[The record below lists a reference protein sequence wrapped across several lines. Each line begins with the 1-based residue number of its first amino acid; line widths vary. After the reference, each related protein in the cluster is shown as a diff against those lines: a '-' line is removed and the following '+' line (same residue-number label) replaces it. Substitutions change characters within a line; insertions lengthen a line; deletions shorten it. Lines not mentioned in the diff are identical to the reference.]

1 SRQSIVRTKTTA
13 LVKFLRARNS
23 VRETS
28 QLPIDILLLTV
39 KDWEF
44 LACMSCLNRDFCRS
58 YCEELRQDV
67 YLGKI
72 GNDDM
77 LPKIAVVKCYT
88 GSTVPQGSWVTVTNA
103 VKVLKPKAV
112 IGVGCCGGLDPAKFK
127 LGDVVVSVKLITYS
141 SFKVTDKGITERGVR
156 VPLRSDISKL
166 MLTAAHGWNAPL
178 KNPKEFE
185 VDMHLGVFL
194 SGPESVDS
202 SARRE
207 ELKERFSEADVIEME
222 GEGKPGRKLI
232 WLYVPRLKKSAFTVV
247 NCQDLK
253 DEAERVIGCIIEVN
267 IITEGKRQL
276 GVLVLIKEKELL
288 KPRAATLCFSNY
300 SMQMTEGTLNVFR
313 FSSMYILFTHHD
325 GEEMSDVTGTLAG
338 KDVAERPTVMQP
350 RKRDFKRYR
359 RIRRKNRIQYT

>member
-1 SRQSIVRTKTTA
+1 MRTKTTA
-13 LVKFLRARNS
+13 SVKFLRARNS
-23 VRETS
+23 VRETVFSYLKLETEETENTELNYYCLFCSIVTESLKTASNPPEVTVTLLRNENLPGISVPLDKS

-77 LPKIAVVKCYT
+77 MLKIAVVKCYT
-88 GSTVPQGSWVTVTNA
+88 GSTVPQGSYVA
-103 VKVLKPKAV
+103 VMKAVEVLKPKAV
-112 IGVGCCGGLDPAKFK
+112 FSVGCCGGLDPAKVK

-141 SFKVTDKGITERGVR
+141 SSKVTDKGITERGVR
-156 VPLRSDISKL
+156 VPLKSNISKL

-185 VDMHLGVFL
+185 VEMHQGVFL

-207 ELKERFSEADVIEME
+207 ELNQRFSEADVIEME
-222 GEGKPGRKLI
+222 GEGKLNKL
-232 WLYVPRLKKSAFTVV
+232 
-247 NCQDLK
+247 
-253 DEAERVIGCIIEVN
+253 
-267 IITEGKRQL
+267 QL
-276 GVLVLIKEKELL
+276 
-288 KPRAATLCFSNY
+288 P
-300 SMQMTEGTLNVFR
+300 Q
-313 FSSMYILFTHHD
+313 
-325 GEEMSDVTGTLAG
+325 
-338 KDVAERPTVMQP
+338 
-350 RKRDFKRYR
+350 
-359 RIRRKNRIQYT
+359 

>member
-1 SRQSIVRTKTTA
+1 MFCSIVTESLKTASNPPAVTVT
-13 LVKFLRARNS
+13 LLRNENLPGIS
-23 VRETS
+23 VPLDKS

-77 LPKIAVVKCYT
+77 MLKIAVVKCYT

-141 SFKVTDKGITERGVR
+141 SSKVTDKGITERGVR
-156 VPLRSDISKL
+156 VPLKSDMSKL

-222 GEGKPGRKLI
+222 GEGKLNK
-232 WLYVPRLKKSAFTVV
+232 F
-247 NCQDLK
+247 
-253 DEAERVIGCIIEVN
+253 
-267 IITEGKRQL
+267 QL
-276 GVLVLIKEKELL
+276 
-288 KPRAATLCFSNY
+288 P
-300 SMQMTEGTLNVFR
+300 Q
-313 FSSMYILFTHHD
+313 
-325 GEEMSDVTGTLAG
+325 
-338 KDVAERPTVMQP
+338 
-350 RKRDFKRYR
+350 
-359 RIRRKNRIQYT
+359 

>member
-1 SRQSIVRTKTTA
+1 MLQRILGENTELNFFFSFFFIVFPIVTESLKTTSNPPEVTVT
-13 LVKFLRARNS
+13 LLRNKDLPGKS
-23 VRETS
+23 VLLDKR

-44 LACMSCLNRDFCRS
+44 LACISCFNRDFSRS

-77 LPKIAVVKCYT
+77 MLKIAVVKCYT

-141 SFKVTDKGITERGVR
+141 SSKVTDKGITERGVR
-156 VPLRSDISKL
+156 VPLKSNILKL
-166 MLTAAHGWNAPL
+166 MLTAVHGWKAPL

-185 VDMHLGVFL
+185 VEMHQGVFL
-194 SGPESVDS
+194 SGPESVDR

-207 ELKERFSEADVIEME
+207 ALNQHFSEADVIEME
-222 GEGKPGRKLI
+222 GEGKI
-232 WLYVPRLKKSAFTVV
+232 KK
-247 NCQDLK
+247 
-253 DEAERVIGCIIEVN
+253 I
-267 IITEGKRQL
+267 
-276 GVLVLIKEKELL
+276 
-288 KPRAATLCFSNY
+288 AATSGICY
-300 SMQMTEGTLNVFR
+300 PLNVIIFEVSIGR
-313 FSSMYILFTHHD
+313 
-325 GEEMSDVTGTLAG
+325 V
-338 KDVAERPTVMQP
+338 
-350 RKRDFKRYR
+350 
-359 RIRRKNRIQYT
+359 